1 MLFNIHTL
9 EWDKELLEY
18 FNIPENMLPQVKPSS
33 CIYGETDKSVFG
45 SSIII
50 AGAAGDQQSALFGQ
64 CCFNPGEVKN
74 TYGTGCFLLMNT
86 GNNPIYSDNGLL
98 TTLAAGSTKDKPE
111 YALEGS
117 VFVAG
122 AVVQWLRDELR
133 MIKDAASTKEYAMKV
148 ENTAGVYIVPAF
160 SGLGAPYWNPY
171 ARGTVVGLT
180 RGTKKE
186 HFIRAALESI
196 AYQADDV
203 IRAMEKSA
211 DIKLSGLKVDGG
223 ASANEFLMQ
232 FQSDITCLLYTS
244 PSPRDCS

>member
-1 MLFNIHTL
+1 MDNVDGAREKAENGELAFGTVDTWLIWNLTKGKVHATDYTNAARTMLFNIHTL
-9 EWDKELLEY
+9 EWDKELMEY

-180 RGTKKE
+180 RGTKKRT
-186 HFIRAALESI
+186 F
-196 AYQADDV
+196 Y
-203 IRAMEKSA
+203 KSC
-211 DIKLSGLKVDGG
+211 
-223 ASANEFLMQ
+223 
-232 FQSDITCLLYTS
+232 T
-244 PSPRDCS
+244 